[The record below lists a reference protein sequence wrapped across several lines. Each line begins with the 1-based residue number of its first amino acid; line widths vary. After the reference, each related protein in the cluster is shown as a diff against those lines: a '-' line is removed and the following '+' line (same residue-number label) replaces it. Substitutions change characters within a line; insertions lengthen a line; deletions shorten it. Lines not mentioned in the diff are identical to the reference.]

1 MIAFYTTFMREHL
14 LTPSLSASAPPVS
27 LYSIRSSFFV
37 AFLGGPAAIILYS
50 TLNSWRLRRVLDI
63 PAYLIA
69 IILFVLLVYGTRGD
83 VAYFAW
89 LREQLGSDTT
99 RFLSRGLA
107 LALCG
112 LFYLLHKKQHRS
124 ATLFGSKA
132 PSPWIPAI
140 ASTVLGYAATVG
152 VAALLLRGA
161 A

>member
-1 MIAFYTTFMREHL
+1 MREHL

-50 TLNSWRLRRVLDI
+50 TLNSWRLRRALDI

-69 IILFVLLVYGTRGD
+69 VILFVLLVYARGD
-83 VAYFAW
+83 VAYFGW
-89 LREQLGSDTT
+89 LREQLGSDTI

-112 LFYLLHKKQHRS
+112 MFYLLHKKQHRS
-124 ATLFGSKA
+124 ATLFDSKA
-132 PSPWIPAI
+132 PSPWLPAI

-152 VAALLLRGA
+152 LAALLLKDA